1 MYVNTVAKAS
11 GTTSHLK
18 NTYSRGM
25 ELKQFVAVT
34 HRAAKENQVD
44 RENQVAKEAQ

>member
-44 RENQVAKEAQ
+44 RGNQVAKEAQ

>member
-18 NTYSRGM
+18 NTYSRDM

-34 HRAAKENQVD
+34 HWAAKENRVD
-44 RENQVAKEAQ
+44 KENQVAKEAQ

>member
-34 HRAAKENQVD
+34 HRAAKENQVT
-44 RENQVAKEAQ
+44 KEAQ